1 MLFKTNSAKHSSQKP
16 LHLKQTQ
23 NEILSDQ
30 TKRSNNVL
38 KLKRKKRVKKGN
50 LINIKLSLIPKKIN
64 SLQT

>member
-1 MLFKTNSAKHSSQKP
+1 MLFKTNSAKHSSQNP
-16 LHLKQTQ
+16 LRLKQTQ